1 MLSFYFMR
9 RSTIICLLLCVVLL
23 SSCGGSTS
31 KNSRNSETL
40 DTLYTPRYASGFEM
54 FRHGKSTMIHII
66 NPWQGADSVSQWIF
80 LSRDGEKAPADFD
93 GITVPTPICKAV
105 CMSSSYVAFLEA
117 LEADTIIRAISGT
130 NFIYS
135 KQIRER
141 IAAGEIVE
149 TGYDNSLNFEQIVA
163 LQPDVVFLYGITG
176 ENALTAKLNE
186 LGLQTIYIGDY
197 VENNPLGRAEWITLF
212 GEFVDKGQRATAIF
226 DSICTEYNRA
236 KELVAQVDQRP
247 EVMLNAPWQDSWFVP
262 GDRSYMVRLIEDAG
276 GDYACRGV
284 DSDQSRP
291 ISTETAF
298 VTASKADYWLSPG
311 MATSLAELRAMNPRF
326 ESIKPVRENH
336 VFNNNARIT
345 PSGGSDFWESGA
357 LYPDRTLK
365 DMIRILHPE
374 LLPDHELFYFHQL
387 K

>member
-1 MLSFYFMR
+1 MR
-9 RSTIICLLLCVVLL
+9 RLTVIYLLLLSLLL
-23 SSCGGSTS
+23 SACRGSHGKNDRTATS
-31 KNSRNSETL
+31 L
-40 DTLYTPRYASGFEM
+40 DTLYHPQYASGFEI
-54 FRHGKSTMIHII
+54 FRSGKSSVLHIT

-80 LSRDGEKAPADFD
+80 LARDGEQAPADFD
-93 GITVPTPICKAV
+93 GVTLQAPIRKAV

-117 LEADTIIRAISGT
+117 LGADSVIRAISGT
-130 NFIYS
+130 GFIFS
-135 KQIRER
+135 ERIRQR
-141 IAAGEIVE
+141 IAAGEITE
-149 TGYDNSLNFEQIVA
+149 TGFDNSLNFEQLVA
-163 LQPDVVFLYGITG
+163 LQPDVIFLYGITG

-186 LGLQTIYIGDY
+186 LGLKTIYIGDY
-197 VENNPLGRAEWITLF
+197 VENNPLGRAEWVTLF
-212 GEFVDKGQRATAIF
+212 GEFVDRGERARTLF
-226 DSICTEYNRA
+226 DSIRTEYNQA
-236 KELVAQVDQRP
+236 KALVANVEQRP

-276 GDYACRGV
+276 GNYACRGV

-311 MATSLAELRAMNPRF
+311 TATNLAELRAMNTRF
-326 ESIKPVRENH
+326 ESIKPVREKH
-336 VFNNNARIT
+336 VYNNNARTT

-365 DMIRILHPE
+365 DMIHILHPE
-374 LLPDHELFYFHQL
+374 LLPDHTLFYFRQL